1 MKKIIL
7 FVCNIL
13 TASALAAAYSYQNTA
28 LEQKPCER
36 TEQAMLYELSTMGQ
50 QRTIEDHVKTSRIYS
65 AMAQRGCSNNSKAY
79 KQHAKASLDAA
90 RALADVADLNKK
102 GQLYY
107 NGMINKAFMKT
118 Y

>member
-7 FVCNIL
+7 FVLNVF
-13 TASALAAAYSYQNTA
+13 AVSALAAAYSYQNAA
-28 LEQKPCER
+28 LDQKPCER
-36 TEQAMLYELSTMGQ
+36 TEQAMLYELSIMGQ

-79 KQHAKASLDAA
+79 KQHAKASLEAA
-90 RALADVADLNKK
+90 KALADVADLNKK
-102 GQLYY
+102 DRLYY
-107 NGMINKAFMKT
+107 DGQINKAFMKT